1 LKQGKSK
8 IDEWMINMFQLFDSE
23 VVDDI
28 FGHELDDRDNEDA
41 STGDRLCMHPSDKI
55 MII

>member
-1 LKQGKSK
+1 
-8 IDEWMINMFQLFDSE
+8 MFQLFDSE